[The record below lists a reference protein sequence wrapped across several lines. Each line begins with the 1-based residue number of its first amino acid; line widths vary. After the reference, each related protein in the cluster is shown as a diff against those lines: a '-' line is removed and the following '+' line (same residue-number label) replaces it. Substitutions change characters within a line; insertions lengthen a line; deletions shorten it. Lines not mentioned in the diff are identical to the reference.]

1 MGRRYFC
8 VHGHFYQP
16 PRADPSTGV
25 IPDEPGASPFRN
37 WNERIFHDCYKPNAE
52 LGNFSSISLNIGPTL
67 ADWISKEH
75 ANTWRKIVDQLR
87 LSRKNEPPNIMAQPF
102 HHTILPLAKRLDK
115 ITQVRWGIRA
125 FEKHFGEKPVG
136 MWLPEM
142 AVNRETLEVLSD
154 HGIKFTI
161 LAPWQA
167 KSSNLDTREPYM
179 VKLSQDR
186 TMIAFFYDKDLS
198 TRISFESE
206 VTQNADQFTEKL
218 LLDKYSS
225 TIPEN
230 DEIILVASDGEL
242 YGHHKPFREKF
253 LSYLMA
259 TSLGKYGIEAIYP
272 AKWLEKN
279 SPSKYVKILENT
291 SWSCEHGVQRWRGPC
306 GCSQNGE
313 WKAGLRIALDAIAD
327 KLDKTFFDYCK
338 RWVDDPW
345 EMRHNYDQVFQCQI
359 SFEEFIR
366 DQAHCKLES
375 EVSKKINLLL
385 RSQLHRQEM
394 FASCAWFFDDFE
406 RIEPQNAVRYA
417 AQAIWLSDQATG
429 KDTSDQAAFYFD
441 KVTSWKTG
449 LRADVVFQ
457 MHLEHAADNSLT

>member
-16 PRADPSTGV
+16 PRANPLTGV

-37 WNERIFHDCYKPNAE
+37 WNERIFHDCYKPNSE

-75 ANTWRKIVDQLR
+75 ANTWKKIVDELR
-87 LSRKNEPPNIMAQPF
+87 LSRRNEPPNIMAQPF
-102 HHTILPLAKRLDK
+102 HHTILPLAKRMDK
-115 ITQVRWGIRA
+115 ITQVRWGIHA
-125 FEKHFGEKPVG
+125 FEKHFGEKPEG
-136 MWLPEM
+136 MWLPET
-142 AVNRETLEVLSD
+142 AVNKETLEVLSD
-154 HGIKFTI
+154 QGIKFTI
-161 LAPWQA
+161 LAPWQV
-167 KSSNLDTREPYM
+167 KSTDLDTREPYL
-179 VKLSQDR
+179 VKLSRDR
-186 TMIAFFYDKDLS
+186 SMIVFFYDKDLS
-198 TRISFESE
+198 TRVSFESE
-206 VTQNADQFTEKL
+206 VTRNADQFTEKL
-218 LLDKYSS
+218 LLNKFSS
-225 TIPEN
+225 AVPEN
-230 DEIILVASDGEL
+230 DELILVASDGEL

-259 TSLGKYGIEAIYP
+259 TSLGKYGIEATYP

-279 SPSKYVKILENT
+279 WPSKYVKILENT
-291 SWSCEHGVQRWRGPC
+291 SWSCEHGVQRWRGSC

-327 KLDKTFFDYCK
+327 KLDKTFFNYCK
-338 RWVDDPW
+338 PWVDDPW
-345 EMRHNYDQVFQCQI
+345 EMRHNYDQVFQYQI

-366 DQAHCKLES
+366 DQARRKLES
-375 EVSKKINLLL
+375 EVSKKMNLLL

-429 KDTSDQAAFYFD
+429 KDTSDLAASYFT

-457 MHLEHAADNSLT
+457 KHLDHAMDYSET